1 MSMLSFSRF
10 LLVLRNDLLA
20 QGKRLLLGSGAALV
34 AGILVYASNLTEN
47 EATSETPLYLV
58 SFMLVLLLGGGLFT
72 SQLYADLHHPQE
84 RYFALTL
91 PVSAAERF
99 LSRWLLGA
107 PLFWLLAVLFMHVLQ
122 FCATLI
128 MEPLTGLRPQPF
140 ALTVPVMFAS
150 LAFFLGQAL
159 MMLGALWFRSMQ
171 FAKTIL
177 AGLLLW
183 LAYTV
188 LAVLVTKLVFF
199 DHFESIWSLES
210 TVRFSI
216 HFPDLLTS
224 ETFTKA
230 MAFLLYLWLLFL
242 SYSCLRDH
250 EV

>member
-1 MSMLSFSRF
+1 MFSFPRF

-20 QGKRLLLGSGAALV
+20 QGKRLMLGAGAALV
-34 AGILVYASNLTEN
+34 AGILIYIGNLTEN
-47 EATSETPLYLV
+47 EANSESPLYLLT
-58 SFMLVLLLGGGLFT
+58 FMMVLMFGGGLFS

-84 RYFALTL
+84 RYFTLTL

-107 PLFWLLAVLFMHVLQ
+107 PLFWLLAVAFMHVLQ
-122 FCATLI
+122 FCAALI
-128 MEPLTGLRPQPF
+128 TEPFTGLRAQPF
-140 ALTVPVMFAS
+140 AFTQATLFTSV
-150 LAFFLGQAL
+150 AFFIGQAL

-177 AGLLLW
+177 TGLILW
-183 LAYTV
+183 LLYTV

-210 TVRFSI
+210 NVRFSL
-216 HFPDLLTS
+216 HFPDFMMS
-224 ETFTKA
+224 QTFAKA
-230 MAFLLYLWLLFL
+230 AAFLLYLWLLFL

>member
-1 MSMLSFSRF
+1 MFSFPRF

-20 QGKRLLLGSGAALV
+20 QGKRLLLGASAALV
-34 AGILVYASNLTEN
+34 TGILIYIGNVTER

-58 SFMLVLLLGGGLFT
+58 TFMAALLLGGGLFS

-99 LSRWLLGA
+99 LSRWMLGA
-107 PLFWLLAVLFMHVLQ
+107 PLFWLFAVVFIHILQ
-122 FCATLI
+122 FCAAFIT
-128 MEPLTGLRPQPF
+128 EPFMGMRAQPF
-140 ALTVPVMFAS
+140 ALTPPILLVS
-150 LAFFLGQAL
+150 LAFFIGQAV
-159 MMLGALWFRSMQ
+159 MMLGAIWFRSLQ

-183 LAYTV
+183 LLYTV
-188 LAVLVTKLVFF
+188 FAVLVTKLVFF

-210 TVRFSI
+210 EVHFSI
-216 HFPDLLTS
+216 HFPDFLMS
-224 ETFTKA
+224 PTFAKA
-230 MAFLLYLWLLFL
+230 AAFLLYLWLLFL